1 MAQVAYPWFNPDPNY
16 VPYTESVSLIEKH
29 APPRGL
35 VVDLGA
41 GAGMIGHKLVKLG
54 FGYHGIES
62 HPGGLQLMTEQGLSC
77 SECDLTD
84 LAKLKTILDKL
95 DNIAA
100 FSLLDVIEHLVNP
113 QDLLTLLSE
122 YALRQKS
129 AFLVVSVP
137 NVTHIDLGLKLLLGR
152 WEVTPSGLLD
162 STHLRFFSNESLLAL
177 LHNCGWR
184 LVERRDYLLP
194 ATDQNPA
201 RLLSQAPASVVNS
214 IKVVA
219 EVANPYCQVHQ
230 FIWILEPVPLEVK
243 PKSYLDALNYERS
256 TAPLS
261 NLEVPTLEAQLGV
274 FQEFTGELIRLNQH
288 LGHQIGVNQQLL
300 QRLEVSQ
307 QALAEKQVVE
317 DKLAALE
324 KKYEQLQKDY
334 LSLEQWSRQLSQ
346 DYKHLELW
354 SKDLE
359 TNLVKHGS
367 NSKLTKLL
375 KSLKTSLDKHKK

>member
-1 MAQVAYPWFNPDPNY
+1 MAQVAYPWFNPNPTY
-16 VPYTESVSLIEKH
+16 VPYIESVSLIEKQ
-29 APPRGL
+29 ARPGGL

-41 GAGMIGHKLVKLG
+41 GAGMIGRKLVKLG
-54 FGYHGIES
+54 FGYHGLES
-62 HPGGLQLMTEQGLSC
+62 HPGGLQLMAEQGLSC

-84 LAKLKTILDKL
+84 LAKVKTILDTF

-100 FSLLDVIEHLVNP
+100 FCLLDVIEHLVNP

-122 YALRQKS
+122 CALRQKS

-162 STHLRFFSNESLLAL
+162 STHLRFFSSESLAAL
-177 LHNCGWR
+177 LENCGWR

-201 RLLSQAPASVVNS
+201 VLLSRTPASVVNT

-219 EVANPYCQVHQ
+219 EAANPYCQVHQ

-243 PKSYLDALNYERS
+243 PKSYLDALSYERS
-256 TAPLS
+256 TEPLS
-261 NLEVPTLEAQLGV
+261 NLEVPSLEAQLGV

-288 LGHQIGVNQQLL
+288 LGHQVGVNQQLL
-300 QRLEVSQ
+300 QRLELSQ
-307 QALAEKQVVE
+307 QALGEKQVVE
-317 DKLAALE
+317 DKLAVLE
-324 KKYEQLQKDY
+324 KKYEEIQKNY
-334 LSLEQWSRQLSQ
+334 GALEQWSHQISQ

-359 TNLVKHGS
+359 TNLIKR
-367 NSKLTKLL
+367 NSSSGLSQLL
-375 KSLKTSLDKHKK
+375 KSLKILLDKNKK